1 MKKFLL
7 MSCVAGVF
15 SAQANAAQI
24 VLDESNKKDL
34 EISVYQNMA
43 LVKDSRNVYLPVGV
57 SELAFSGVAEKM
69 KPESAVLL
77 AEKMNVLEQNYDY
90 DLITQ
95 QNLVQR
101 YVGKTVKTAI
111 ENPKTGETTFSEAVI
126 ISQSYGTPVL
136 KFSYGID
143 PGFQGRIIF
152 PEVPDDL
159 RAKPTLAAKVDNKTA
174 EKKDVNL
181 MYLTG
186 GLSWDTDYVATVLSD
201 DKLSLK
207 GWVTVNN
214 VSGIDYKN
222 AKINFVAGDVN
233 AFMANGTRGMAKSL
247 RMNAVMMADSVQEES
262 VAYGAPREQSIGGYH
277 LYNIPF
283 KVDLDDNQ
291 TKQLSLLGAEDIA
304 YRKEL
309 TMSSPLYFSY
319 GSNSNFEKDSPNQ
332 TYIIKNSE
340 ESNLGMPLPAGTV
353 RFYQKDNDESLQ
365 FIGENRISH
374 TAKNEELKINLGR
387 AFDVFASGSIVGN
400 RKISDK
406 VYEFDAKIKFTNS
419 GNKASDL
426 VFTQNFPT
434 QFKILKENE
443 KGEEKDIRTYKW
455 KLELPAD
462 GVKELEFSVRI
473 IYER

>member
-1 MKKFLL
+1 MRKFLL
-7 MSCVAGVF
+7 LSCVVAFV
-15 SAQANAAQI
+15 SCNANAEQI
-24 VLDESNKKDL
+24 VLDDGNKTDL

-43 LVKDSRNVYLPVGV
+43 LVKDARNIYLPAGV

-69 KPESAVLL
+69 KPESAILL
-77 AEKMNVLEQNYDY
+77 AEKVNVLEQNYDY

-101 YVGKTVKTAI
+101 YVGKKVKTAV
-111 ENPKTGETTFSEAVI
+111 ENQKTGETMFSEAVI
-126 ISQSYGTPVL
+126 VSQNYGAPVL
-136 KFSYGID
+136 KFAYGID
-143 PGFQGRIIF
+143 PNFAGRIIF

-159 RAKPTLAAKVDNKTA
+159 RAKPTLAAKVNNKDA
-174 EKKDVNL
+174 AKKDIYL

-186 GLSWDTDYVATVLSD
+186 GLSWDTNYVATVLSD

-233 AFMANGTRGMAKSL
+233 AVVSNARPMMKAM
-247 RMNAVMMADSVQEES
+247 RMNAMMADGAMEES
-262 VAYGAPREQSIGGYH
+262 ADFGMPSEQSIAGYH

-283 KVDLDDNQ
+283 RVDLDDNQ
-291 TKQLSLLGAEDIA
+291 TKQLSLLGADDIA

-309 TMSSPLYFSY
+309 TLTSPLYFSY
-319 GSNSNFEKDSPNQ
+319 GSNSNFEKASPNQ

-340 ESNLGMPLPAGTV
+340 ESNLGIPLPAGTV
-353 RFYQKDNDESLQ
+353 RFYQKDNAESLQ

-374 TAKNEELKINLGR
+374 TAKNEELKMNLGR
-387 AFDVFASGSIVGN
+387 AFDVFANGAIVAN

-419 GNKASDL
+419 GDKAADL

-434 QFKILKENE
+434 EFKILKENE

-462 GVKELEFSVRI
+462 GTKELEFSVRI

>member
-1 MKKFLL
+1 MRKFLL
-7 MSCVAGVF
+7 LSCAVAFV
-15 SAQANAAQI
+15 SCNANAEQI
-24 VLDESNKKDL
+24 VLDDGNKTDL

-43 LVKDSRNVYLPVGV
+43 LVKDARNIYLPAGV

-69 KPESAVLL
+69 KPESAILL
-77 AEKMNVLEQNYDY
+77 AEKVNVLEQNYDY

-101 YVGKTVKTAI
+101 YVGKKVKTAV
-111 ENPKTGETTFSEAVI
+111 ENQKTGETMFSEAVI
-126 ISQSYGTPVL
+126 VSQNYGAPVL
-136 KFSYGID
+136 KFAYGID
-143 PGFQGRIIF
+143 PNFNGRIIF
-152 PEVPDDL
+152 PEVPNDL
-159 RAKPTLAAKVDNKTA
+159 RAKPTLAAKVNNKDA
-174 EKKDVNL
+174 AKKDIYL

-186 GLSWDTDYVATVLSD
+186 GLSWDTNYVATVLSD

-233 AFMANGTRGMAKSL
+233 AVVSNAYPMMKAM
-247 RMNAVMMADSVQEES
+247 RMNAMMADGAMEES
-262 VAYGAPREQSIGGYH
+262 ADFGMPSEQSIAGYH

-283 KVDLDDNQ
+283 RVDLDDNQ
-291 TKQLSLLGAEDIA
+291 TKQLSLLGADDIA

-309 TMSSPLYFSY
+309 TLTSPLYFSY
-319 GSNSNFEKDSPNQ
+319 GSNSNFEKASPNQ

-340 ESNLGMPLPAGTV
+340 ESNLGIPLPAGTV
-353 RFYQKDNDESLQ
+353 RFYQKDNAESLQ

-374 TAKNEELKINLGR
+374 TAKNEELKMNLGR
-387 AFDVFASGSIVGN
+387 AFDVFANGAIVAN

-419 GNKASDL
+419 GDKAADL

-434 QFKILKENE
+434 EFKILKENE

-462 GVKELEFSVRI
+462 GTKELEFSVRI

>member
-1 MKKFLL
+1 MRKILL
-7 MSCVAGVF
+7 LSCA
-15 SAQANAAQI
+15 SIMLSYNTNAAQI
-24 VLDESNKKDL
+24 VLDESNKTDL
-34 EISVYQNMA
+34 EISVYKNMA
-43 LVKDSRNVYLPVGV
+43 LVKDDRNVYLPAGV

-69 KPESAVLL
+69 QPESAILM

-101 YVGKTVKTAI
+101 YVGKKVKTAV
-111 ENPKTGETTFSEAVI
+111 ENPKTGETTFSEALIV
-126 ISQSYGTPVL
+126 SQNYGNPVL
-136 KFSYGID
+136 KFAYGID
-143 PGFQGRIIF
+143 PNFSGRIIF
-152 PEVPDDL
+152 PEVPEDL
-159 RAKPTLAAKVDNKTA
+159 RAKPTLAAKVNNKTA
-174 EKKDVNL
+174 EKKDINL

-186 GLSWDTDYVATVLSD
+186 GLSWDTDYVATVLD
-201 DKLSLK
+201 DEKLSLK

-233 AFMANGTRGMAKSL
+233 ASMSGGSRAMTKSI
-247 RMNAVMMADSVQEES
+247 RMNVAMAAGFAEDSME
-262 VAYGAPREQSIGGYH
+262 YGAPMEQSVGGYH
-277 LYNIPF
+277 LYSIPF
-283 KVDLDDNQ
+283 RVDLDDNQ
-291 TKQLSLLGAEDIA
+291 TKQLSLLEAEDIA
-304 YRKEL
+304 YHKEL
-309 TMSSPLYFSY
+309 TLNSPLYFSY
-319 GSNSNFEKDSPNQ
+319 GSNSNFEKTSPNQ

-353 RFYQKDNDESLQ
+353 RFYQKDNEESLQ

-374 TAKNEELKINLGR
+374 TAKNQEMKLNLGR
-387 AFDVFASGSIVGN
+387 AFDVFASGAIVGN

-406 VYEFDAKIKFTNS
+406 VYEFDASVKFTNS
-419 GNKASDL
+419 GDKTADL
-426 VFTQNFPT
+426 VFTQSFPA
-434 QFKILKENE
+434 QFSVLKENE

-462 GVKELEFSVRI
+462 ETKELKFSVRI

>member
-1 MKKFLL
+1 MKKFIFV
-7 MSCVAGVF
+7 SCLALF
-15 SAQANAAQI
+15 ASSAVNAEQI
-24 VLDESNKKDL
+24 VLDDSNKTDL
-34 EISVYQNMA
+34 EISVYKNMA
-43 LVKDSRNVYLPVGV
+43 LVKDARNVYLPKGV

-69 KPESAVLL
+69 RPESAVLF
-77 AEKMNVLEQNYDY
+77 AENIDVLEQNYDF

-95 QNLVQR
+95 QNLVQK
-101 YVGKTVKTAI
+101 YVGKTVKTAV
-111 ENPKTGETTFSEAVI
+111 ENPKTGETVFSEAVI
-126 ISQSYGTPVL
+126 ISQNYGTPVL

-143 PGFQGRIIF
+143 PAFGGRIIF

-159 RAKPTLAAKVDNKTA
+159 RSKPTLAAKINNNQ
-174 EKKDVNL
+174 EGKKDVNL
-181 MYLTG
+181 MYLTS

-201 DKLSLK
+201 NELNLK

-233 AFMANGTRGMAKSL
+233 SNISEARPMMKAM
-247 RMNAVMMADSVQEES
+247 RMNAVMMAGATSDS
-262 VAYGAPREQSIGGYH
+262 ADFGAPAEQSIAGYH

-291 TKQLSLLGAEDIA
+291 TKQLSLLGADDIE

-309 TMSSPLYFSY
+309 NLSSPLYFSY
-319 GSNSNFEKDSPNQ
+319 GNNSNFEKASPDQ
-332 TYIIKNSE
+332 TYIIKNDEKSR
-340 ESNLGMPLPAGTV
+340 LGILLPAGTV
-353 RFYQKDNDESLQ
+353 RFYQKDNSESLQ

-387 AFDVFASGSIVGN
+387 SFDVFASGAITAN

-406 VYEFDAKIKFTNS
+406 VYEFEAKIKFTNS
-419 GNKASDL
+419 ENKPVDL
-426 VFTQNFPT
+426 VFTQNFPAEY
-434 QFKILKENE
+434 KILTESE

-455 KLELPAD
+455 KLNIPANEL
-462 GVKELEFSVRI
+462 KELNFSVRI
-473 IYER
+473 IYR